1 MKLATLEDVH
11 SRSRRSSRNR
21 RRVFLPS
28 LCSRVPGV
36 SVLGFKGEEEW
47 RGELQTF

>member
-1 MKLATLEDVH
+1 MKLATLEDFH
-11 SRSRRSSRNR
+11 SRSRRSSRN

-36 SVLGFKGEEEW
+36 SVLGFKGEEK
-47 RGELQTF
+47 